1 MTVVD
6 KTTTPSNIKEPR
18 KRSSMILPFATKIV
32 ISLGAILVISLAA
45 TSSSFCSVVEQQI
58 IEETTRT
65 SIHTRPNTTASVH
78 TSNRIQLNASDYLMA
93 DQHWDSSPIV
103 VERFK
108 LIFFTTEKAG
118 CSVWKQLFRRIL
130 GFQDWNDSSVS
141 QHNPATNGLVY
152 LRDLPLERATD
163 IMNSNDDWTRAIFVR
178 DPKERFLS
186 AFLEKSLGR
195 NGTSIVEMCRH
206 QRKRFSDDQLWT
218 LSRTFEGF
226 VNLTR
231 KCHDDHWR
239 AQSQRMTGGNSD
251 DGRQNL
257 KRKNAAIA
265 VHSPLWDTLDF
276 VGHMETV
283 AEDAKRLLQRIGAW
297 DDFGQSGWDNG
308 RADRS
313 IFQSQDS
320 VGHKTGA
327 AHRLARYY
335 TPLLEA
341 EIDRRYANDYQVP
354 ILGLERRPI
363 DYASSS

>member
-1 MTVVD
+1 
-6 KTTTPSNIKEPR
+6 
-18 KRSSMILPFATKIV
+18 MILPFATKIF
-32 ISLGAILVISLAA
+32 IALGAILVISLAA
-45 TSSSFCSVVEQQI
+45 TTSSSFRSVVEHQQLLL
-58 IEETTRT
+58 EETTRT
-65 SIHTRPNTTASVH
+65 ASIHKRPNTK
-78 TSNRIQLNASDYLMA
+78 TSIHKRPNWIQLNASDYLMA

-118 CSVWKQLFRRIL
+118 CSVWKQLFRRIQ
-130 GFQDWNDSSVS
+130 GFQDWNDTSVS

-163 IMNSNDDWTRAIFVR
+163 IMNSNGWTRAIFVR

-195 NGTSIVEMCRH
+195 NGTDIVERCRH
-206 QRKRFSDDQLWT
+206 QRKRFSDDQRWT

-239 AQSQRMTGGNSD
+239 AQSQRMTGGNNND
-251 DGRQNL
+251 DNRPNL
-257 KRKNAAIA
+257 KRRNADVA

-335 TPLLEA
+335 TPQLEA